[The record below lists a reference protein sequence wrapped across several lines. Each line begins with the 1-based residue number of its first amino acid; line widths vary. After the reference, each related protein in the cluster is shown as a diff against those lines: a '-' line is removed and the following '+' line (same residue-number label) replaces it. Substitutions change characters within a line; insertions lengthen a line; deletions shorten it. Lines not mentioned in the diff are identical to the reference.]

1 MWALVRYNKETVH
14 FGVYMGEEG
23 SVYRVVDRVGRCLD
37 PIRSID

>member
-23 SVYRVVDRVGRCLD
+23 SVFLGKQSGRLSGC
-37 PIRSID
+37 R